1 MSFYDQL
8 ISSTA
13 TERRAFQEIPI
24 IQNTMSGGAVTC
36 AMYVD
41 FLTQAYHHVKHTFP
55 LLALAASRTSNTSY
69 QKALLSYM
77 NEERGHDEWILDDI
91 RAIGGDA
98 EGVRN
103 GRPGAACELMVAY
116 SYFAIEHVSPFAL
129 LGSVHVLE
137 GMSVA
142 FAQGAANAIQAA
154 LGARQERG
162 FSYLRSHGAL
172 DVEHIA
178 FFETFVNEIV
188 DEEIR
193 EIVIHCARM
202 FYKLYGDIFRELG
215 ARHGVNAHAV

>member
-1 MSFYDQL
+1 MSFYEELVSQTD
-8 ISSTA
+8 S
-13 TERRAFQEIPI
+13 ERQRFQNIPI
-24 IQNTMSGGAVTC
+24 IRAVLGGDRVTRG
-36 AMYVD
+36 MYLD

-55 LLALAASRTSNTSY
+55 LLASAAARTTDASY
-69 QKALLSYM
+69 QKALLAYM

-98 EGVRN
+98 EAVRN

-116 SYFAIEHVSPFAL
+116 SYYVIEHISPFAM

-142 FAQGAANAIQAA
+142 LAHGAASAIQAA
-154 LGARQERG
+154 LGVRQEDG
-162 FSYLRSHGAL
+162 FSYLRSHGTL
-172 DVEHIA
+172 DVRHVA
-178 FFETFVNEIV
+178 FFRALIDGFA

-193 EIVIHCARM
+193 EIVVHSSKM

-215 ARHGVNAHAV
+215 TRHGVTAYAA

>member
-1 MSFYDQL
+1 MSFFDEL
-8 ISSTA
+8 LARTSA
-13 TERRAFQEIPI
+13 EREGFQEIPI
-24 IQNTMSGGAVTC
+24 IRRTLGGGAVTG

-55 LLALAASRTSNTSY
+55 LLALAASRTTDSAY

-91 RAIGGDA
+91 GAIGGDA
-98 EGVRN
+98 EGVRE
-103 GRPGAACELMVAY
+103 GRPGAACELMVGY

-142 FAQGAANAIQAA
+142 FAQGAASAIQAS
-154 LGARQERG
+154 LGVRREEG

-172 DVEHIA
+172 DVEHVA
-178 FFETFVNEIV
+178 FFRGLVNEMA
-188 DEEIR
+188 DEKIR
-193 EIVIHCARM
+193 EIVVHSSKM

-215 ARHGVNAHAV
+215 ARHGVISHAA

>member
-8 ISSTA
+8 VSRSA
-13 TERRAFQEIPI
+13 VERQAFEEIPI
-24 IQNTMSGGAVTC
+24 VRKTMSGGAVTH

-55 LLALAASRTSNTSY
+55 LLALAASCTSDPSY

-91 RAIGGDA
+91 CAVGGDA
-98 EGVRN
+98 EDVRN
-103 GRPGAACELMVAY
+103 GRPGMACELMVAY
-116 SYFAIEHVSPFAL
+116 SYFAIERVSPFAL
-129 LGSVHVLE
+129 LGSVYVLE

-154 LGARQERG
+154 LGVRQEQG

-172 DVEHIA
+172 DVQHLA
-178 FFETFVNEIV
+178 FFKTLVNEIT
-188 DEEIR
+188 DKKIR
-193 EIVIHCARM
+193 EIVIHSAKM

-215 ARHGVNAHAV
+215 TRHGVNAHAA